1 MLRFCYHAL
10 WGASGQLG
18 PWPTR
23 SESTRSVTNSVP
35 NQLGPWPTRS
45 LSNTV
50 RDQLGPW
57 STRSVTNSV
66 PIQLGPWPT
75 RSVTNSVP
83 MGKCAQKRLVN
94 FSGKGGVW
102 RLCGWTVDQARPR
115 IDCKPPYNHCVQA
128 VVLCQLGAFES
139 TRTFVNSYLRQLV
152 LLNVIWK

>member
-1 MLRFCYHAL
+1 
-10 WGASGQLG
+10 
-18 PWPTR
+18 
-23 SESTRSVTNSVP
+23 
-35 NQLGPWPTRS
+35 
-45 LSNTV
+45 
-50 RDQLGPW
+50 
-57 STRSVTNSV
+57 
-66 PIQLGPWPT
+66 
-75 RSVTNSVP
+75 

-152 LLNVIWK
+152 PSPTRTSECHLEINHDIHETA